1 MTKGSHHLQT
11 IKTFL
16 CQSTLSILS
25 QKNICILTQ
34 SLSIDRIGGPDKMPI
49 IWSPLFH
56 VKGTHGV
63 LVVSATAGTGH
74 IDMNPTY
81 CYSILLL
88 I

>member
-16 CQSTLSILS
+16 CQSTLSILN
-25 QKNICILTQ
+25 QKNIFLLTQ
-34 SLSIDRIGGPDKMPI
+34 RLSLERIGGPDKMPI

-56 VKGTHGV
+56 VKGTHGI
-63 LVVSATAGTGH
+63 LAASATAGTGH
-74 IDMNPTY
+74 IDTNPTY
-81 CYSILLL
+81 RYSILLL